1 MAGHSTGLFCCFLT
15 HFTALDGDDEK
26 EKLFI
31 DRDQVCVWKETNRR
45 HCSHQFYDLALC
57 LPSNIPGSSAWCS
70 LLVEGFSLFCC
81 RKKTNGPPVHFG
93 SVCELTIDGYWVGWE
108 KIFSITCNACMM
120 FRLVLIH
127 HSTCE
132 YLPFP
137 YTSLQYFRVHLAKRS
152 SWIVW

>member
-1 MAGHSTGLFCCFLT
+1 MKRKNYLSIEIKCVCGKKQTVDIVHISFMIWLFACHQIYQVLLLD
-15 HFTALDGDDEK
+15 ALFWSK
-26 EKLFI
+26 
-31 DRDQVCVWKETNRR
+31 
-45 HCSHQFYDLALC
+45 
-57 LPSNIPGSSAWCS
+57 
-70 LLVEGFSLFCC
+70 FSLYLVVE
-81 RKKTNGPPVHFG
+81 KANGPPVHFG

-152 SWIVW
+152 S